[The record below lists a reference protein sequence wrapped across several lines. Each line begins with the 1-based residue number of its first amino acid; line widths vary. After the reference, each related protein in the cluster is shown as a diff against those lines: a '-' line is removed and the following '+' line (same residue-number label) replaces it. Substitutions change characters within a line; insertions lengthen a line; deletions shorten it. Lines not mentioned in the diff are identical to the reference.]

1 MFHTIS
7 STHLLLL
14 GGLIV
19 FSGCVRNRPLEI
31 PDAPPPYANFPA
43 PQNFRNYSA
52 SESTYSGSEFANNPY
67 NQAPTVGQPFAS
79 PSPPSFASPQQN
91 ILQSS
96 SQRYT
101 LEADADLWAL
111 VQDTKGVE
119 LEWLKMKKGD
129 SKPISYSGPIT
140 VTCSSGTKLRILDN
154 QNNLVTTKA
163 NESGISI
170 VRLP

>member
-1 MFHTIS
+1 MSKKIASNYF
-7 STHLLLL
+7 LLL
-14 GGLIV
+14 GGMLV
-19 FSGCVRNRPLEI
+19 FSGCFRSRPLEI

-43 PQNFRNYSA
+43 PQNFRNNPA
-52 SESTYSGSEFANNPY
+52 NESTYSSSQSASNTYIQPTATGSSL
-67 NQAPTVGQPFAS
+67 AS
-79 PSPPSFASPQQN
+79 PSPPSFASPQPNLTQTS
-91 ILQSS
+91 L
-96 SQRYT
+96 QRYT

-111 VQDTKGVE
+111 VQDDKGVE

-154 QNNLVTTKA
+154 QNNLVET
-163 NESGISI
+163 NSNQSGISI

>member
-1 MFHTIS
+1 MNYRIA

-14 GGLIV
+14 GGLIL
-19 FSGCVRNRPLEI
+19 FSSCVRNRPLEI

-43 PQNFRNYSA
+43 PQNFRNYPA
-52 SESTYSGSEFANNPY
+52 SESTYSGSEFANNSY
-67 NQAPTVGQPFAS
+67 NQAPTAGQSFAS
-79 PSPPSFASPQQN
+79 PSPPSFASPQQKLTQN
-91 ILQSS
+91 SY
-96 SQRYT
+96 QRYT

-129 SKPISYSGPIT
+129 SRPISYPGPIT

-154 QNNLVTTKA
+154 QNNLVPTKA
-163 NESGISI
+163 NQSGISI

>member
-1 MFHTIS
+1 MTNKIA
-7 STHLLLL
+7 STHFLLL
-14 GGLIV
+14 GGLIA
-19 FSGCVRNRPLEI
+19 FSGCFRNRPLEI

-43 PQNFRNYSA
+43 PQNFRNNPA
-52 SESTYSGSEFANNPY
+52 SESTFSGNDFASNPY
-67 NQAPTVGQPFAS
+67 SQPKTNGRSFAS
-79 PSPPSFASPQQN
+79 PPPPSFASPQPN
-91 ILQSS
+91 LTPTS

-111 VQDTKGVE
+111 VQDDKGVE
-119 LEWLKMKKGD
+119 LEWLKMKRGD

-154 QNNLVTTKA
+154 QNNLVKTNA
-163 NESGISI
+163 NQSGISI

>member
-1 MFHTIS
+1 MTNKIA
-7 STHLLLL
+7 STHFLLL
-14 GGLIV
+14 GGLIA
-19 FSGCVRNRPLEI
+19 FSGCFRNRPLEI

-43 PQNFRNYSA
+43 PQNFRNNPA
-52 SESTYSGSEFANNPY
+52 SESTFSGNDFASNPY
-67 NQAPTVGQPFAS
+67 SQPTTNGRSFAS
-79 PSPPSFASPQQN
+79 PSPPSFASPQPN
-91 ILQSS
+91 LTTS

-111 VQDTKGVE
+111 VQDDKGVE
-119 LEWLKMKKGD
+119 LEWLKMKRGD

-154 QNNLVTTKA
+154 HNNIIESNA
-163 NESGISI
+163 NRSGISI